1 MQQVFAAFLRRW
13 TSDAGQMQE
22 MAVKPVRWQEGF
34 VGMPVERPIIAQPPS
49 NARISVATTEPL
61 VDCEQV
67 LFII

>member
-1 MQQVFAAFLRRW
+1 
-13 TSDAGQMQE
+13 MQE